1 MPRLTN
7 EEYMRVALELAK
19 AAGKAGDV
27 PVGAVVVDRDGEIV
41 GRGQNTRETDKN
53 PLGHAEINAI
63 ADAAKHLGGWRLVGC
78 DIYVTLEPCPMCA
91 GAIINARI
99 NKAFIGALD
108 PKNGAVISKT
118 KLFEG
123 GYTHRPQAV
132 FGISADEC
140 QCIIA
145 EIFNTI
151 RERKYMINFIEVTA
165 PGQIKRVAAM
175 AKEIWGDFF
184 PAIIGKATTDYM
196 VERFQSEAAIT
207 NQIGNEQYTYYI
219 LQKNGNDLG
228 FIGIKPDGE
237 RLFLSKAYIYS
248 RYRGKG
254 YFREALR
261 FIIDKAKET
270 GKNAVWLTCNKQSI
284 SCKIYEKCGFEKIG
298 EGVKD
303 IGDGFVMD
311 DYYYEFKIR

>member
-7 EEYMRVALELAK
+7 EQYMNEALELAK

-27 PVGAVVVDRDGEIV
+27 PVGAVVVDKDGEIV
-41 GRGQNTRETDKN
+41 GRGQNTRETEKN

-63 ADAAKHLGGWRLVGC
+63 ADAAKHLGGWRLTGC

-99 NKAFIGALD
+99 NRAFIGTTD

-118 KLFEG
+118 RLFEG

-132 FGISADEC
+132 FGVLADEC

-151 RERKYMINFIEVTA
+151 RERKFMINFIEATA
-165 PGQIKRVAAM
+165 PGQIRRVAAM
-175 AKEIWGDFF
+175 AKEIWDGFF
-184 PAIIGKATTDYM
+184 PDIIGKAANDYM
-196 VERFQSEAAIT
+196 VERFQSEAAIK
-207 NQIGNEQYTYYI
+207 NQIENDHFTYYI
-219 LQKNGNDLG
+219 LQKNGIDLG
-228 FIGIKPDGE
+228 YIGIKPDGE
-237 RLFLSKAYIYS
+237 RLFLSKAYIKAKN
-248 RYRGKG
+248 RGKG

-261 FIIDKAKET
+261 FIIEKAKET

-284 SCKIYEKCGFEKIG
+284 SCQIYEKCGFKKIG
-298 EGVKD
+298 EGIKD

-311 DYYYEFKIR
+311 DYYYEIKV

>member
-7 EEYMRVALELAK
+7 DEYMTIALELAK
-19 AAGKAGDV
+19 AAGAAGDV
-27 PVGAVVVDRDGEIV
+27 PVGAVIVDRDGEIV
-41 GRGQNTRETDKN
+41 GRGQNTRESDKN

-63 ADAAKHLGGWRLVGC
+63 ADAAKHLGGWRLTGC
-78 DIYVTLEPCPMCA
+78 DIFVTLEPCPMCA

-99 NKAFIGALD
+99 NRAYIGAHD

-123 GYTHRPQAV
+123 GYTHTPQAI
-132 FGISADEC
+132 FGVLTEKC
-140 QCIIA
+140 ERIIA
-145 EIFNTI
+145 EIFSTI
-151 RERKYMINFIEVTA
+151 REKKYMIKFIETTA

-175 AKEIWGDFF
+175 AKEIWDGFF
-184 PAIIGKATTDYM
+184 PDIIGKATTDYM

-207 NQIGNEQYTYYI
+207 NQIENEHYTYYI

-228 FIGIKPDGE
+228 FIAIKPDGE

-248 RYRGKG
+248 HYRGKG

-261 FIIDKAKET
+261 FITDKAKET
-270 GKNAVWLTCNKQSI
+270 GKNAVWLTCNKQSV
-284 SCKIYEKCGFEKIG
+284 SCQIYEKCGFVKIG

-311 DYYYEFKIR
+311 DYYFELKL